1 MSNNN
6 ANRLLPVGV
15 DPARDT
21 LAAAF
26 LHPSEDLVLEE
37 LNIANRSLGDAQKLL
52 ETACRWAARFKT
64 RTVFVLEATNV
75 FWRPIAS
82 WLKSQG
88 AKVHVVS
95 SKQTHANRST
105 GMRKTKTDFIDAA
118 LIARLYKQGKSAE
131 PYLPGEPYMSLREL
145 SRLNSFLLDLKG
157 KLHNRIHSIL
167 YQIHPVWEECF
178 CHPFTKASL
187 ELMRHE
193 WVHPQKLA
201 QASDQELGEVLKAA
215 SHNKQGFIFA
225 QSLKALSAH
234 LFHVQEGAEGFSF
247 ALKCL
252 ADTTV
257 AIDEVLDQ
265 LGVRLARLLES
276 LPAKLLQTIPGMSTK
291 TTASFL
297 GELGDHHRF
306 SSGDKAVAWFG
317 YDPALSQSGT
327 DSGEGRKLSKSGTKY
342 GRRTMY
348 LVALSFIRAV
358 PQARKKFQ
366 HLVRAG
372 RGKKEALCLI
382 AADLIKICLAMLKSG
397 SKFDPKKI

>member
-6 ANRLLPVGV
+6 SNRLLPVGI
-15 DPARDT
+15 DPSRDT
-21 LAAAF
+21 LGIAF
-26 LHPSEDLVLEE
+26 LHPDQDLVLEE
-37 LNIANRSLGDAQKLL
+37 ISIANRCLPDAQSLL
-52 ETACRWAARFKT
+52 SKSQRLAARFKT
-64 RTVFVLEATNV
+64 KPVFVLEATNV
-75 FWRPIAS
+75 FWRPLAS
-82 WLKSQG
+82 WLKAQG
-88 AKVHVVS
+88 ASVHVVS

-118 LIARLYKQGKSAE
+118 LIARLYKQGKSTE

-157 KLHNRIHSIL
+157 RLHNRVYTLL
-167 YQIHPVWEECF
+167 YQIHPLWEESF

-193 WVHPQKLA
+193 WVHPEKLA
-201 QASDQELGEVLKAA
+201 HVSDQELGEVLKAA
-215 SHNKQGFIFA
+215 SHNKQGIIFA
-225 QSLKALSAH
+225 QGLKALSAH
-234 LFHVQEGAEGFSF
+234 LFHVREGTEGFSF

-252 ADTTV
+252 AETIV
-257 AIDEVLDQ
+257 AVDGVLDQ

-276 LPAKLLQTIPGMSTK
+276 LPASLLQTIPGMSTK

-297 GELGDHHRF
+297 GELGDHSRF

-317 YDPALSQSGT
+317 YDPAIAQSGT
-327 DSGEGRKLSKSGTKY
+327 DSGHGRRLSKSGTRY

-358 PQARKKFQ
+358 PQAKQKFRQ
-366 HLVRAG
+366 LIRAG
-372 RGKKEALCLI
+372 RGKREALCLI